1 MTKISKYITGLLI
14 LLSLFL
20 SVRGQDVKITSV
32 FDSARI
38 YIGDQIGF
46 TVTIDKPEGINLQ
59 MPVFKDT
66 IIKSIEILTGP
77 RIDSS
82 TQNGRIRIIQ
92 KYLIT
97 SFDSGRYQ
105 VPPVFAEMKN
115 ENGLKRFY
123 SDYSI
128 LEVLRS
134 KIAPADTA
142 SKIFDI
148 IKPYRAPVTAGE
160 VLPWVLI
167 AALIGALVWFGLKFL
182 KRLMRSDPEAEI
194 IFSPDPAHII
204 AFRELEKLREEKLW
218 QNNEVKLYYTRVT
231 EILRQYLEN
240 RFGVSSLELTTR
252 ETLDAL
258 VKSGFKKDGSYN
270 HLKNI
275 LTSADLVK
283 FAKYTPIPE
292 EHESIFQDSWNF
304 VQVTKEEQ
312 AIETN
317 AATKDKA
324 REEKL

>member
-1 MTKISKYITGLLI
+1 MTKIRKHITGLSI
-14 LLSLFL
+14 LLFLFYP
-20 SVRGQDVKITSV
+20 VRGQDVKITSV

-46 TVTIDKPEGINLQ
+46 TVTIDKPEGLNLQ
-59 MPVFKDT
+59 LPVFKDT
-66 IIKSIEILTGP
+66 IVKSIEIIRGP
-77 RIDSS
+77 KIDSS
-82 TQNGRIRIIQ
+82 RENGRMKVIQ
-92 KYLIT
+92 KYMIT

-134 KIAPADTA
+134 RIAPADTA

-148 IKPYRAPVTAGE
+148 IRPYRAPLTVGE
-160 VLPWVLI
+160 ILPWVLI
-167 AALIGALVWFGLKFL
+167 GSLIAALVWFGLKLLKKL
-182 KRLMRSDPEAEI
+182 KRSHPEVELAI
-194 IFSPDPAHII
+194 IPDPAHII

-240 RFGVSSLELTTR
+240 RFSVFSLELTTR

-258 VKSGFKKDGSYN
+258 VKSGFRKDGSYN
-270 HLKNI
+270 QLKNI
-275 LTSADLVK
+275 LSSADLVK

-292 EHESIFQDSWNF
+292 EHESIFSDSWNF
-304 VQVTKEEQ
+304 VEVTKEETE
-312 AIETN
+312 IESGVPTN
-317 AATKDKA
+317 DKPG
-324 REEKL
+324 EEKL